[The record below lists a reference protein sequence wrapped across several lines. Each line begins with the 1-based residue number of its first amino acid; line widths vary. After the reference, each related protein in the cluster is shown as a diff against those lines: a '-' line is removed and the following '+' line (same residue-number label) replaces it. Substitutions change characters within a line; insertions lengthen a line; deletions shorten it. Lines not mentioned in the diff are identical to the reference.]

1 MITNMSFSL
10 LFNNA
15 VSIKIM
21 KASITAL
28 MDMEHL
34 VHCKLA
40 GVTQRKPAPKQLKPS
55 QISGKLKMQF
65 STK

>member
-1 MITNMSFSL
+1 MTTNMSFSL

-21 KASITAL
+21 EASITAL

-34 VHCKLA
+34 VDCKLA
-40 GVTQRKPAPKQLKPS
+40 VVIQRKPAPKQLKPS
-55 QISGKLKMQF
+55 QISGKLQTQF